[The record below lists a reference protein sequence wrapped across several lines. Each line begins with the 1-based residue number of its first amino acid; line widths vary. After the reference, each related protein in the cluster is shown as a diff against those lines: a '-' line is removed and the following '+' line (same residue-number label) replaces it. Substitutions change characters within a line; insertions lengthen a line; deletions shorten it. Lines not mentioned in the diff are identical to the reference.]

1 MMWDGPITNLRA
13 PRRKPGP
20 NLWVPAAFC
29 VALVAQTLLL
39 NGCAVGQLI
48 GGMASSAEREGSSTI
63 EAEYAGLAGNTYA
76 VVAWA
81 DRATQMQYPA
91 LVPSLIQRV
100 DLKLAADAGASGH
113 VPGDEVTQYLANHP
127 QWVAW
132 PRSRLADELEVDR
145 IVLIEI
151 NEFRTNEPGNE
162 YLWDGLA
169 WATVSVVERGT
180 TGSDAEAFR
189 KEVRVKFPDARG
201 YGPSEIGRNAV
212 TSTLLKRVIDRAAW
226 LFFIHEEKNAIKY

>member
-1 MMWDGPITNLRA
+1 MWDRLQTNHRASRHMPKPSLLRHIA
-13 PRRKPGP
+13 LG
-20 NLWVPAAFC
+20 VAIAAL
-29 VALVAQTLLL
+29 ASSLS
-39 NGCAVGQLI
+39 GCAVGYLI

-63 EAEYAGLAGNTYA
+63 EAQYTGLEGKTYA

-91 LVPSLIQRV
+91 LIPSLIQRV
-100 DLKLAADAGASGH
+100 DLKLAAEANASGH

-132 PRSRLADELEVDR
+132 PRSRLADELDVDR

-162 YLWDGLA
+162 HLWDGLA
-169 WATVSVVERGT
+169 WATVSVVERST

-189 KEVRVKFPDARG
+189 KEIRVRFPDARG
-201 YGPSEIGRNAV
+201 YGPAEIDRNTV
-212 TSTLLKRVIDRAAW
+212 TSVLLKRAIDRASW
-226 LFFIHEEKNAIKY
+226 LFFTHEEKNAIKY